1 MLPPAG
7 HTEAW
12 HYMADAYGCSAWD
25 VDPYVQV
32 AGICDNDSVV
42 LDGAYGASIRWKSFH
57 PVGFTRLFS
66 WRRFFAAFL
75 IQYNG
80 WILVAGSMWLD
91 SIVGPMI
98 RAAAARS
105 AAASSSGS
113 STNFSFSSS
122 SSSSFDAIYLAYN
135 SLPLFFAIIFVVIGV
150 ATFFCTPLL
159 IRLLLGGQFR
169 SVEAALF
176 GVEGYID
183 PATAERSIFG
193 TARGR
198 MGWSTNGS
206 PLSRSYLND
215 KGELVGVDPLRDP
228 TVAEK
233 VDHAKVAMPGSK
245 RVSSRARAVPSNMS

>member
-7 HTEAW
+7 SNEAW

-80 WILVAGSMWLD
+80 WILVAGSVWLD

-105 AAASSSGS
+105 AASSSGS
-113 STNFSFSSS
+113 SRTFASSS
-122 SSSSFDAIYLAYN
+122 LSSSSFNYIYLAYN
-135 SLPLFFAIIFVVIGV
+135 SLSLFLAIILVVIGA
-150 ATFFCTPLL
+150 ATFLCTPLL
-159 IRLLLGGQFR
+159 IRQLLGGQFR

-176 GVEGYID
+176 GVEGYVD

-206 PLSRSYLND
+206 PLSRSYLNE
-215 KGELVGVDPLRDP
+215 KGELVGVDPLRDS
-228 TVAEK
+228 TVEEK
-233 VDHAKVAMPGSK
+233 VNHAKVAMPGSK
-245 RVSSRARAVPSNMS
+245 RVSSHV